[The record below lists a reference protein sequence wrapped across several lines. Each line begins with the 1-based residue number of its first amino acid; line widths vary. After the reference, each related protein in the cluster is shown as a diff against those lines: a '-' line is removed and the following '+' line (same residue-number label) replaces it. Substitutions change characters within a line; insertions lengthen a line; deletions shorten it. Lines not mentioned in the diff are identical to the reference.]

1 MTESGHETKADLIDR
16 VQILR
21 VQGELDLATADALYQ
36 RGRAAIARHARLLLL
51 DLRGLS
57 FCDARGLS
65 AFVRLAND
73 ADSAGCG
80 YGLIAPT
87 PQVADI
93 LRITG
98 LGTRLRVFAT
108 IGQARRRLA
117 TLATIR
123 TPVSMACCG

>member
-1 MTESGHETKADLIDR
+1 VAKNGHESKADLIDR
-16 VQILR
+16 VQILP
-21 VQGELDLATADALYQ
+21 VQGELDLATAEALYQ
-36 RGRAAIARHARLLLL
+36 RGRAALVGRARLLLL

-65 AFVRLAND
+65 ALVRLAND

-80 YGLIAPT
+80 YGLIAPR

-108 IGQARRRLA
+108 VAQACQSLA
-117 TLATIR
+117 AIR
-123 TPVSMACCG
+123 TPVSMALCG